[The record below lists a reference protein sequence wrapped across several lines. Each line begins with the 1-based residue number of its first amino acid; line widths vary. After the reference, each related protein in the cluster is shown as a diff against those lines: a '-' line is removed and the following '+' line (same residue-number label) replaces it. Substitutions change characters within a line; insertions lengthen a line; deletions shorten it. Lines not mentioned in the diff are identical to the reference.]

1 MTFVE
6 VKEKERIEKI
16 KKNNPKFKKAWE
28 ESEEEYRLLAEMT
41 KIRNESNLTQKQL
54 AELVGCKQQ
63 VISRIETRENKPSLR
78 LFTQI
83 LKSLGY
89 RLRIEKIK

>member
-1 MTFVE
+1 MPFVE

>member
-1 MTFVE
+1 MPC
-6 VKEKERIEKI
+6 
-16 KKNNPKFKKAWE
+16 NE
-28 ESEEEYRLLAEMT
+28 EEDELEDSEEEYRLLAEMT
-41 KIRNESNLTQKQL
+41 RIRNESNLTQKQL

-63 VISRIETRENKPSLR
+63 VVSRIETRENKPSLR